1 MRTYIKKLQDKPE
14 HVRRRI
20 MVVTL
25 VLSMAVVSSVWI
37 YGMDYRF
44 SEKKA
49 EQIAKEENGVS
60 KPFAL
65 FGNSI
70 NTAYKNITASVGT
83 VTTKIEEAPIEEV
96 PSTEKQIDLIPI
108 EYTN

>member
-1 MRTYIKKLQDKPE
+1 MRTYIKKIQEKPE
-14 HVRRRI
+14 HIRRRI
-20 MVVTL
+20 LVVTL

-37 YGMDYRF
+37 YGLGYRF
-44 SEKKA
+44 SEKKE
-49 EQIAKEENGVS
+49 EQASSGV

-70 NTAYKNITASVGT
+70 GSAYNNILASVGNIST
-83 VTTKIEEAPIEEV
+83 IGRDDKKVEV
-96 PSTEKQIDLIPI
+96 GSDKQIDLIPV